1 MLWVCFSIFE
11 ARLQEI
17 FKDAKYAFDQAE
29 KVLKEKDEFALYEKF
44 HDLRQAIN
52 VLKHGDGKSYNI
64 LLQKEQQLPFRIKK
78 RDESFFCEG
87 DISEVTSLIKVDD
100 EFVKFW
106 DEEKIKA
113 FDTLCEEENLNKEEV
128 KRVVDT
134 YLYDERPPLSDDIA
148 NTLNVKPKLLERK
161 KVVPRVLEK
170 IIGFVDRFYNL

>member
-1 MLWVCFSIFE
+1 MEKIMHDFFDLVNRSTIYTLENLKNINTEVVEALQTSSSTPLIKALQMIELQKVIYAVGMFSIFE

-29 KVLKEKDEFALYEKF
+29 KVLKEKDEFTLYEKF

-52 VLKHGDGKSYNI
+52 VLKHGDGKSYDI

-100 EFVKFW
+100 EFVKYCA
-106 DEEKIKA
+106 EIIY
-113 FDTLCEEENLNKEEV
+113 EV
-128 KRVVDT
+128 
-134 YLYDERPPLSDDIA
+134 S
-148 NTLNVKPKLLERK
+148 
-161 KVVPRVLEK
+161 KVIYQE
-170 IIGFVDRFYNL
+170 